1 MTVQTCLSDLVETP
15 NREGSCIK
23 LFVLGTIE
31 DYKLLE
37 QMNKVTLSKYSEM
50 KNLSTAVGNA
60 LQDLNDRCKKTLD
73 HKGNMSM

>member
-1 MTVQTCLSDLVETP
+1 MS
-15 NREGSCIK
+15 
-23 LFVLGTIE
+23 VLGTIE

-60 LQDLNDRCKKTLD
+60 LQDLNDRCKQI
-73 HKGNMSM
+73 HVVSIAV